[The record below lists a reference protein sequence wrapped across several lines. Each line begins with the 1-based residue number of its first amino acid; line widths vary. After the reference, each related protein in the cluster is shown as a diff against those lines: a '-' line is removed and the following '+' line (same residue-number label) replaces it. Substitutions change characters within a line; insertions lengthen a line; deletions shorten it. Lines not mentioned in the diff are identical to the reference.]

1 MVIHV
6 VVDGCTLELK
16 SNERKVIPI
25 YELFRELEK
34 NLVKAALELNANNKS
49 KSAQLL
55 CLNRTTL
62 VEKCRKYGFPLLP
75 PKYGKNGKRNF

>member
-6 VVDGCTLELK
+6 VVEGCTLELK

-34 NLVKAALELNANNKS
+34 QLVGVALELSDNNKS
-49 KSAQLL
+49 RAAQMLM
-55 CLNRTTL
+55 LNRTTL

-75 PKYGKNGKRNF
+75 PSYGKNGKRSF